1 MHAPPFIT
9 VVIPVH
15 NEERFIGGT
24 LAQLVRQDYPE
35 TSFEILVCDGGST
48 DRTRDAVL
56 EVAARHSMVR
66 LLDNPGRRSSS
77 GRNVGFKNGRGD
89 YFVVIDGHCAIP
101 SATLLR
107 DIAAAFEKSGAD
119 ALGRAQPLAPD
130 GITVFQRAVAL
141 ARAAR
146 IGHGGD
152 SLIYSDHAGF
162 VSPVS
167 NGAMYRKEVFDTVGY
182 VDERFDA
189 CEDVEFNY
197 RVEKAGL
204 TAYMS
209 PELTVLYYPRDSL
222 GGLYRQMRRYGEGRC
237 RLWRK
242 HPETL
247 SPNTLVPPVFAVA
260 VLAACGLALAV
271 LTGLLPA
278 WTLWPAGAGF
288 GLYAAL
294 VAIQTVA
301 CCLGAGWR
309 YGLYL
314 PAIFFV
320 VHFGLGMGFLRE
332 LFVGDR
338 VGNPKNRKGL
348 FHG

>member
-1 MHAPPFIT
+1 METLPFIT
-9 VVIPVH
+9 VVIPVF
-15 NEERFIGGT
+15 NEERFIGET
-24 LAQLVRQDYPE
+24 LGQLVWQDYPE
-35 TSFEILVCDGGST
+35 TRYEILVCDGGST
-48 DRTRDAVL
+48 DRTREAVR
-56 EVAARHSMVR
+56 EISVDHPMVK
-66 LLDNPGRRSSS
+66 LLDNPGKRSSS
-77 GRNVGFKNGRGD
+77 GRNVGFKSGRGD
-89 YFVVIDGHCAIP
+89 YFVVIDGHCSIP

-130 GITVFQRAVAL
+130 GITFFQRAVAL

-167 NGAMYRKEVFDTVGY
+167 NGAMYRKEVFEAVGY

-204 TAYMS
+204 KAYMS

-247 SPNTLVPPVFAVA
+247 SLNTLVPPVFAGA
-260 VLAACGLALAV
+260 VLAACCMAAAV
-271 LTGLLPA
+271 LIGLLPA
-278 WTLWPAGAGF
+278 WTLWPVAAGF

-294 VAIQTVA
+294 VAIQTVVS
-301 CCLGAGWR
+301 CLGAGWR
-309 YGLYL
+309 YGFYL

-320 VHFGLGMGFLRE
+320 IHFGLGMGFVHEFARRR
-332 LFVGDR
+332 G
-338 VGNPKNRKGL
+338 PT
-348 FHG
+348 HA

>member
-1 MHAPPFIT
+1 VESLPFIS

-15 NEERFIGGT
+15 NEERFIGET
-24 LAQLVRQDYPE
+24 LGQLVRQDYPQ
-35 TSFEILVCDGGST
+35 TSYEILVCDGGST
-48 DRTRDAVL
+48 DRTRDAVRDM
-56 EVAARHSMVR
+56 AAEHPVVR
-66 LLDNPGRRSSS
+66 LLDNPGKRSSS
-77 GRNVGFKNGRGD
+77 GRNVGFRSGRGN
-89 YFVVIDGHCAIP
+89 YFVVIDGHCDIP

-162 VSPVS
+162 ISPVS
-167 NGAMYRKEVFDTVGY
+167 NGAMYRREVFDAVGY

-209 PELTVLYYPRDSL
+209 PELTVRYYPRDNL
-222 GGLYRQMRRYGEGRC
+222 GGLFRQMRRYGEGRC

-247 SPNTLVPPVFAVA
+247 SLNTLVPSLFAGA
-260 VLAACGLALAV
+260 VLAACCLVAAV
-271 LTGLLPA
+271 LLGLLPS
-278 WTLWPAGAGF
+278 WVLWPFAAAFGA
-288 GLYAAL
+288 YAVL
-294 VAIQTVA
+294 VAAQTVVT
-301 CCLGAGWR
+301 CREAGWR
-309 YGLYL
+309 YAPSL
-314 PAIFFV
+314 PIIFFAI
-320 VHFGLGMGFLRE
+320 HFGLGIGFLRE
-332 LFVGDR
+332 YLRGAAWER
-338 VGNPKNRKGL
+338 S
-348 FHG
+348 HG